1 MASAT
6 ETLKE
11 QVGLQKR
18 PITILEKLESMQP
31 QIAMALPKHL
41 TPERMIRIAITC
53 LRTNPKLAE
62 CEPQSIMASVMLAS
76 QLGLEPG
83 VLGQSFLVPYK
94 KTCTLV
100 PGWLGILD
108 LVNRAGKA
116 TAWTGAVYKGDE
128 FDWALGDKPYVLH
141 RPCGDET
148 ALTHVYAI
156 ARVKGSDYPIIEV
169 WPMAKI
175 LKHRDRFNKVGENHY
190 SYGHFEMYARKVA
203 LLQALKYVPRSVQ
216 LATAFQL
223 DASAEMGTQDLKI
236 QDVPNII
243 EGSIMPES
251 TPEPEPVGATTAT
264 EAKPKADPE
273 MCSECRK
280 IGGHESGCKFA
291 DKEEPSKFEK
301 ARYIL
306 HSVEKKK
313 GKNKTEFL
321 QFQAENEKGQ
331 KGFLSCWHKSLFDH
345 FKGVTFPVLA
355 FMETSTSKTEDG
367 KTFYNIESLIQL
379 GDKVFTKDE
388 PKAEPEI
395 PEADPGESL
404 FGEND

>member
-11 QVGLQKR
+11 QVGIAKR

-62 CEPQSIMASVMLAS
+62 CEPQSILASVMLAS

-128 FDWALGDKPYVLH
+128 FDWALGDKPFVTH

-148 ALTHVYAI
+148 QLTHVYAI

-175 LKHRDRFNKVGENHY
+175 LKHRDRFNKVGDSHY
-190 SYGHFEMYARKVA
+190 SYNHFEMYARKVA
-203 LLQALKYVPRSVQ
+203 LLQAVKYVPRSIQ
-216 LATAFQL
+216 LATAFEL
-223 DASAEMGTQDLKI
+223 DASAEMGTQHLEIK
-236 QDVPNII
+236 DVPQII
-243 EGSIMPES
+243 EGSVMPEQA
-251 TPEPEPVGATTAT
+251 PEPEPVKTQ
-264 EAKPKADPE
+264 EAKPKEEPV

-280 IGGHESGCKFA
+280 VGWHEADCKFA
-291 DKEEPSKFEK
+291 AKAESNGSKRAFTVSK
-301 ARYIL
+301 
-306 HSVEKKK
+306 VEKKK
-313 GKNKTEFL
+313 STKKGEFL
-321 QFQAENEKGQ
+321 VLSVKTNEGS
-331 KGFLSCWHKSLFDH
+331 GLIYCWHKSLFPI
-345 FKGVTFPVLA
+345 FPTG
-355 FMETSTSKTEDG
+355 ESKPPIPLIAEMSEQKSDDG
-367 KTFYNIESLIQL
+367 KVFHQIEHVLEFNGIA
-379 GDKVFTKDE
+379 FTNDQ
-388 PKAEPEI
+388 PAEQGVV
-395 PEADPGESL
+395 EADPGENL
-404 FGEND
+404 FGAEEP